1 MSHEQ
6 NEQELSFHS
15 GFWILTSEQL
25 RHFIGNIMR
34 QTYESIISAIGNT
47 PLVEV
52 RRLNSN
58 KRVKIFAKLESFNPG
73 GSIKDRPALY
83 MIREAEKRGELT
95 KDKVILEA
103 TSGNTGI
110 GLALIAA
117 AKGYKLCLAMPESAS
132 EERKMVLKAMG
143 AELYFTPAALGTDG
157 AIEMVY
163 NLMREHPEKYFVPDQ
178 FNNTDNIAA
187 HYYGTAEEIWQQTGG
202 AVTMIVA
209 TLGTTGTAMGISK
222 RLKEYN
228 PAIKIIGVEP
238 YLQHK
243 IQGLKNMKESYRP
256 GIFDKN
262 RLDEKINV
270 LDEDAFEMAR
280 QLAREEGLLVGMSS
294 GAAMYVAIQKAR
306 EMEDGLVVVI
316 LPDSGERYLSTEL
329 FADKELSTLCLY
341 NTLVREKTFFKPIN
355 PEEILMHSC
364 GPTVHEVP
372 HIGSYRRFVISD
384 VIRRYLEYKGYKV
397 RHVMNIVDLA
407 DSSIKG
413 AELANMELKAYTERY
428 ASVFLKDINKL
439 NIKPDLAYPRASEN
453 VDAMLELAGKLI
465 EKGSAYEKLGSVYF
479 DISRLKDYG
488 CLSHINIGE
497 VKHGRTVE
505 MDDYEKDNPGDFT
518 LLKRPNLSELK
529 RGIYFKTRWGNVRP
543 SWHLE
548 CAAISLKYLA
558 ETFDIHVSGADI
570 VFPHCE
576 NVMAIGKA
584 ATGKRIANY
593 WLNTEL
599 VMVEE
604 KKMSRSLNN
613 VLTIEDLEKMGYH
626 GKEIRF
632 FLLSS
637 HYRKPLHF
645 SLGALEMAKNTSK
658 KLNGFIQR
666 LIRFTPV
673 EGGGSYTDT
682 DQLLYNVRQG
692 FADAM
697 DDDLNISGTLVSLF
711 AFVKKINLPF
721 FRGQL
726 SKKQRDDVLDTM
738 KKIDAVLGIM
748 DFGEEKIS
756 EEARGLL
763 ARREAARRTGGW
775 KEADA
780 MREKLSEMGIEVSDT
795 PRGVTWRLK

>member
-1 MSHEQ
+1 
-6 NEQELSFHS
+6 
-15 GFWILTSEQL
+15 
-25 RHFIGNIMR
+25 MR
-34 QTYESIISAIGNT
+34 QTYESIISAVGNT
-47 PLVEV
+47 PLVEI
-52 RRLNSN
+52 RRLNPN
-58 KRVKIFAKLESFNPG
+58 KRVKVFAKLESFNPG

-83 MIREAEKRGELT
+83 MINEAEKRGELT
-95 KDKVILEA
+95 KDKIILEP

-132 EERKMVLKAMG
+132 EERKRILKAMG
-143 AELYFTPAALGTDG
+143 TEIYLTPAALGTDG

-178 FNNTDNIAA
+178 FNNPDNVAA

-202 AVTMIVA
+202 AVTMVVA

-228 PAIKIIGVEP
+228 REIKIIGVEP

-262 RLDEKINV
+262 RLDEKINI

-280 QLAREEGLLVGMSS
+280 RLAREEGILVGMSS
-294 GAAMYVAIQKAR
+294 GAAVHVAIQKAK
-306 EMEDGLVVVI
+306 EMEDGLVVAI
-316 LPDSGERYLSTEL
+316 LPDGGERYLSTDL
-329 FADKELSTLCLY
+329 FTDKEQSTLRLY
-341 NTLVREKTFFKPIN
+341 NTLTREKTFFKPLN

-372 HIGSYRRFVISD
+372 HLGSYRRFVVSD

-407 DSSIKG
+407 DSSIRG
-413 AELANMELKAYTERY
+413 AELANMELGVYTERY
-428 ASVFLKDINKL
+428 TAVFLRDIGKL
-439 NIKPDLAYPRASEN
+439 NIKPDPAYPTASGN
-453 VDAMLELAGKLI
+453 VDTMLELAGKLV
-465 EKGSAYEKLGSVYF
+465 EKGYAYEKLGSVYF

-488 CLSHINIGE
+488 CLSNINLGKVE
-497 VKHGRTVE
+497 HGRTVDL
-505 MDDYEKDNPGDFT
+505 DDYEKDSPGDFT
-518 LLKRPNLSELK
+518 LLKRPNLGELK

-548 CAAISLKYLA
+548 CAAISLKYLG
-558 ETFDIHVSGADI
+558 ETFDIHASGADI

-576 NVMAIGKA
+576 NVLAIGKA
-584 ATGKRIANY
+584 ATGKRIASY

-613 VLTIEDLEKMGYH
+613 VLTIKDLEKMGYN

-645 SLGALEMAKNTSK
+645 SSGALETAKNTSK
-658 KLNGFIQR
+658 KLNGFVQR
-666 LIRFTPV
+666 LVRFTPAD
-673 EGGGSYTDT
+673 GGYADT
-682 DQLLYNVRQG
+682 DQYIYDVKQG
-692 FADAM
+692 FAAAM
-697 DDDLNISGTLVSLF
+697 DDDLNTSSALASLF
-711 AFVKKINLPF
+711 EFVKKINLPLS
-721 FRGQL
+721 RGQL
-726 SKKQRDDVLDTM
+726 DEKQRDDVLDTM
-738 KKIDAVLGIM
+738 KKIDTVLGIM
-748 DFGEEKIS
+748 DFKEEMIS
-756 EEARGLL
+756 EEARRLL
-763 ARREAARRTGGW
+763 TERDAARMAGKW

-780 MREKLSEMGIEVSDT
+780 IRQRLSEMGIEVSDT
-795 PRGVTWRLK
+795 PKGVTWRLRNKGERL